1 MKKLVVS
8 TILPALVI
16 FIIASFFAVQ
26 QYLITVSS
34 DQTIVQAKFELLKDY
49 WYLVLFAF
57 LAGIYM
63 RFIAPK
69 IFKD

>member
-1 MKKLVVS
+1 MKKLILS
-8 TILPALVI
+8 TILPGLVI

-34 DQTIVQAKFELLKDY
+34 DQTIVQAKFELLKEY

-57 LAGIYM
+57 LALIYI